1 MNEKLL
7 VAQYLKNLL
16 PDMTEEDIAAMLEY
30 PADKKM
36 GDLAL
41 PCFKLSKILRKAP
54 PMIASDLC
62 AGLEGM
68 EEAKSVFEKIES
80 VIAKKDA
87 ISSSKL
93 MRYLLSGKE
102 F

>member
-36 GDLAL
+36 GD
-41 PCFKLSKILRKAP
+41 
-54 PMIASDLC
+54 ASLLQAQQD
-62 AGLEGM
+62 
-68 EEAKSVFEKIES
+68 
-80 VIAKKDA
+80 
-87 ISSSKL
+87 SS
-93 MRYLLSGKE
+93 
-102 F
+102 